1 MSDPVLVCVA
11 VILKEKDER
20 FDWKKRKEMTEEGKN
35 PPTFICYGYEDNNAH
50 GAGQDTDWQNTSWND
65 KAPKYGD
72 EGYDEWHE
80 ENTRHIYGYEIAST
94 WNGVIVFNGA
104 LHKAIEEKT
113 KELRKW
119 FPDTEI
125 ENFHTIVR
133 GKQN

>member
-11 VILKEKDER
+11 VILKEEDKR
-20 FDWKKRKEMTEEGKN
+20 LDWRKRRELKEQGKN

-94 WNGVIVFNGA
+94 WHGIIVFNGE
-104 LHKAIEEKT
+104 LHKAIEKKT
-113 KELRKW
+113 KELREW
-119 FPDTEI
+119 FPNATI
-125 ENFHTIVR
+125 ETIVR